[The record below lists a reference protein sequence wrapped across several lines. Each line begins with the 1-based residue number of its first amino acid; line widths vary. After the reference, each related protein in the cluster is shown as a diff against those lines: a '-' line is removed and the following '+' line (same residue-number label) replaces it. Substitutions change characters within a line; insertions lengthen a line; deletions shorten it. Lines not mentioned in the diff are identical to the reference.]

1 MSSLFFF
8 KFFMS
13 ILLWMISA
21 FFQDYG
27 TLAVIR
33 HCGYMFSRFSSV
45 IRPPSLMRS
54 AVVWTSPGTFPLHFF
69 QRLLYFSVITGGMSI
84 SSELFCFSVASWM
97 SWQLY
102 RSPHISS
109 GTITNY
115 CLFLMTLAC
124 LSLSEYMW
132 FSTMPRRLFTAFRL
146 PPFFT
151 TRSMNRF
158 ILNFRIS
165 ACDAFWW
172 TLKALLFLCCRLW
185 LRLICFAVSELN
197 ISSPS
202 NVYQYPVQPSCPRL
216 WLHTI

>member
-1 MSSLFFF
+1 MAHSRSSPIAAICFLGFLVYFARHPLWV
-8 KFFMS
+8 
-13 ILLWMISA
+13 LLLSDLH
-21 FFQDYG
+21 QV
-27 TLAVIR
+27 L
-33 HCGYMFSRFSSV
+33 
-45 IRPPSLMRS
+45 
-54 AVVWTSPGTFPLHFF
+54 FPLHFF

-84 SSELFCFSVASWM
+84 STELFCFSVASWV

-102 RSPHISS
+102 RSAHICS
-109 GTITNY
+109 GTITIY

-146 PPFFT
+146 PLFFRA
-151 TRSMNRF
+151 RSMNRF

-185 LRLICFAVSELN
+185 LRLICFAVS
-197 ISSPS
+197 
-202 NVYQYPVQPSCPRL
+202 
-216 WLHTI
+216 